1 LPEPEIEKT
10 MKKLITVLAALCM
23 AATLT
28 ACGGGGG
35 SGSTAQ
41 VAAANTPIAMD
52 ATNGQTV
59 TSSVTNKPFTF
70 ASGVADFGTTGS
82 TAVTFGA
89 SNSFQIASGSDSASG
104 TMAFGSC
111 HFKVT
116 SSTFTSG
123 PLVSGNTVTINNC
136 QLLVLT
142 KGDPADGSQQ
152 SDQAELVL
160 NTATSAGVAVTV
172 SLTADGKVLINN
184 TSVGSVTLTPVTGA

>member
-1 LPEPEIEKT
+1 

-28 ACGGGGG
+28 ACGGGG

-41 VAAANTPIAMD
+41 VASANTTVAMD
-52 ATNGQTV
+52 ATNGQAV

-70 ASGVADFGTTGS
+70 ASGVPDFGTTGS
-82 TAVTFGA
+82 TDVTFGA
-89 SNSFQIASGSDSASG
+89 SNSFQIASGGNTASG

>member
-1 LPEPEIEKT
+1 
-10 MKKLITVLAALCM
+10 MKKLIPTLAALCI

-35 SGSTAQ
+35 SGTTAQ
-41 VAAANTPIAMD
+41 VAASNTTVAMD
-52 ATNGQTV
+52 ATNGQAV
-59 TSSVTNKPFTF
+59 TSSVTNKPFAF
-70 ASGVADFGTTGS
+70 ASGVPDFGTTGA
-82 TAVTFGA
+82 TTVTFGA
-89 SNSFQIASGSDSASG
+89 SNSFQVASGSNTASG

-123 PLVSGNTVTINNC
+123 PLVNGNTVTINNC

-142 KGDPADGSQQ
+142 KGAAADGAQH

-160 NTATSAGVAVTV
+160 NAATSAGVTVTV
-172 SLTADGKVLINN
+172 TLTADGKVLINN

>member
-28 ACGGGGG
+28 ACGGGG

-41 VAAANTPIAMD
+41 VASANTTVAMD

-152 SDQAELVL
+152 SDQAQLVL
-160 NTATSAGVAVTV
+160 NAATSAGVTVTV
-172 SLTADGKVLINN
+172 TITADGKVVINN
-184 TSVGSVTLTPVTGA
+184 TSVGTVTLAPVTGA